1 MTAAQQAMIAAGRS
15 GLEQW
20 MADALEDPH
29 GYFGGE
35 VITTEMLK
43 LCYWKAT
50 GDRCTVKS
58 LRNAAKKA
66 GAQHRNAQIRTKDK
80 TKVRV
85 MSLANHD
92 KWAKCTET
100 EWAEELERV
109 AKQGKKPD

>member
-1 MTAAQQAMIAAGRS
+1 M
-15 GLEQW
+15 GLSFVICPPTI
-20 MADALEDPH
+20 LIS
-29 GYFGGE
+29 FGPNKNNPNE
-35 VITTEMLK
+35 IS
-43 LCYWKAT
+43 